1 MSGVRVSSCLPYLSI
16 SCGGCGFAHRFQLP
30 IRLPN
35 KLFQH
40 SALSLKLVFLEAMRV
55 VAEHVEVRP
64 PQHRTN
70 DLRILVVSHEPRRE
84 RMPESVEAES
94 LDQFPAHVR
103 LSVLDLNHSGS
114 DRSGL
119 EMIRHDHRP
128 ATRFASLELP
138 RCK

>member
-40 SALSLKLVFLEAMRV
+40 SALSLKLVFLEAVRV
-55 VAEHVEVRP
+55 MAEHVEVRP
-64 PQHRTN
+64 PEHRTN

-84 RMPESVEAES
+84 RMPERVEPEP
-94 LDQFPAHVR
+94 LDQFAVKIDR
-103 LSVLDLNHSGS
+103 KSVV
-114 DRSGL
+114 
-119 EMIRHDHRP
+119 
-128 ATRFASLELP
+128 
-138 RCK
+138 